1 MKLGRLWQPQRGLF
15 WLMLAFNAF
24 SSVGSFVARNWT
36 LNTAGLLLVIGLSL
50 INIGGGLW
58 AAWKLVKEPAPG
70 EKG

>member
-1 MKLGRLWQPQRGLF
+1 M
-15 WLMLAFNAF
+15 MAFNAF

-58 AAWKLVKEPAPG
+58 AAWQLVKEPAPG